1 MTSPTNDDSERERS
15 PSPPDSGWGPPQQPQ
30 FQPSQAQPQPAKSP
44 EWAPPAAA
52 PAYQPIAAQLG
63 QWDQPTQQYPSTGS
77 QPPAQSGSDWAT
89 QQQPAQSGSQWPAS
103 QPPAQSGSQWP
114 APPPPAQSGTQ
125 RPTEQLPQ
133 QQPYGGGSPDPWG
146 GRQRDPAFA
155 GPPSKK
161 SNRKLFAII
170 AAILALVL
178 VGGGLFFFLSGED
191 ITYEGRDIVEPEKVL
206 GDAESRLDG
215 IVEARNGALNDQT
228 SCYFVVKNADTTDIE
243 DRLVCGPV
251 LFVDGD
257 QGQSYLTFPLEG
269 SAGDGDARLAV
280 AAEPDSPEP
289 AALASPDL
297 LRRPD
302 GNTPPEGSGGLAVP
316 EPPRAEA
323 GTFTVIPSEGTD
335 LESTP
340 ATARI
345 GSPTMSIDLTA
356 IGEPERYGQ
365 GDEARRPAEGEKF
378 VAFEITSGAGEVGPI
393 GEFSVAV
400 QIDEDDPTQ
409 LPDDADL
416 SGGPVTLAISVPE
429 DTEDVHLVVA
439 DGTIVQRLSLTTGE
453 PDPDNIAVWQRTTR
467 SQSLTFS
474 QSFSVRQSQ
483 PGFVTEDFPCT
494 LIVDGVFLTYFAGP
508 NADRAPSA
516 PSQAFLDLSG
526 VLDISGQQGQVAPVF
541 WSLTLPDGTVLPAFD
556 LNDDPDL
563 IDIFF
568 EVPANF
574 TEGSVNFGG
583 VNTNESGL
591 TFDFLGAVV
600 AIPIAIPTD

>member
-1 MTSPTNDDSERERS
+1 MTN
-15 PSPPDSGWGPPQQPQ
+15 PPDYDSQRGPSTPPQSSGWGVPQGSS
-30 FQPSQAQPQPAKSP
+30 SQWGTPKEPAAQP
-44 EWAPPAAA
+44 
-52 PAYQPIAAQLG
+52 G
-63 QWDQPTQQYPSTGS
+63 QWDQQTQQYPPAGS

-89 QQQPAQSGSQWPAS
+89 QQQPAQSGSQWPTPQA
-103 QPPAQSGSQWP
+103 PAQSGSQWP
-114 APPPPAQSGTQ
+114 APQAPAQSGSQ
-125 RPTEQLPQ
+125 WPTEQLPQ
-133 QQPYGGGSPDPWG
+133 QQPYAGGFHDPWG
-146 GRQRDPAFA
+146 GQSGGPAHGA
-155 GPPSKK
+155 PPSQK
-161 SNRKLFAII
+161 SNKKLYAII
-170 AAILALVL
+170 AAVLVLVL
-178 VGGGLFFFLSGED
+178 VGGGLFFFLSGDD
-191 ITYEGRDIVEPEKVL
+191 ITYEGRDIVEPEKVV
-206 GDAESRLDG
+206 GDAESTLDG

-257 QGQSYLTFPLEG
+257 QGQPYLTFPLEG
-269 SAGDGDARLAV
+269 SAGDGEARLSV

-289 AALASPDL
+289 AALANPDL

-340 ATARI
+340 AAARI

-365 GDEARRPAEGEKF
+365 GDDARRPAEGEKF
-378 VAFEITSGAGEVGPI
+378 VAFEIASGAGEIGPI
-393 GEFSVAV
+393 GEFSISV
-400 QIDEDDPTQ
+400 QIDEDDPAQ
-409 LPDDADL
+409 LPDDADP
-416 SGGPVTLAISVPE
+416 SGGPVNLAISVPE
-429 DTEDVHLVVA
+429 DTEDVNLVVT

-453 PDPDNIAVWQRTTR
+453 PDPDNIALWQRTTR

-483 PGFVTEDFPCT
+483 PGFVTEDSPCT
-494 LIVDGVFLTYFAGP
+494 LTVDGVFLTYFAGP
-508 NADRAPSA
+508 NNDRAPSA

-526 VLDISGQQGQVAPVF
+526 VLDISGVRGQVEPVF

-556 LNDDPDL
+556 LNDDPNL

-568 EVPANF
+568 EVPATF
-574 TEGSVNFGG
+574 TEGTVNFGG
-583 VNTNESGL
+583 VNTDGNGL

-600 AIPIAIPTD
+600 AIPIAIPAD